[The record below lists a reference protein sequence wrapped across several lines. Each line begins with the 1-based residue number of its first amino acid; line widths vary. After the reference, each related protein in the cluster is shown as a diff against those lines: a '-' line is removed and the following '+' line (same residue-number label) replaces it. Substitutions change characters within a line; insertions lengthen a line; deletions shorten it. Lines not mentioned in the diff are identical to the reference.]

1 MKKINVITIDG
12 PSASGKGALARGIAN
27 KFDFNILDSGV
38 LYRLYAYLSKM
49 SFSPDEIANQIEGY
63 VEFKK
68 NKEKLLVSYKST
80 DVTSELRS
88 EIIAKSASEHSS
100 KKEVREALFNI
111 QRNFY
116 DGNGIDYINDDLGFD
131 LRRYFDRSGI
141 DLESQLRRGLSD
153 LQSDFLKLDNK
164 DFDPL
169 KKLIKDLMSFTKL
182 FKTSVDPSEQ
192 VLQIPYLTE
201 GRLEEL
207 TLVVGRETP
216 DNDNNE
222 GNVTS
227 LRLYVDLSNLGPTMI
242 GFQIVNDRLD
252 ITFRNEDFRV
262 IEFLQSRQSQ
272 ITEEMSGVSDFRVIK
287 VRVVQSKVEA
297 PDPLF
302 LDEAVKPQR
311 IDMSV

>member
-12 PSASGKGALARGIAN
+12 PSASGKGTLARGIAN

-116 DGNGIDYINDDLGFD
+116 DGGGLVADGRDMGTVVFKDAKLKIFLTASPEERAKRRFIELQNLGQEVNMPALIADIEQRDKKDSSRKLSPLLPAEDAHIIDSSNM
-131 LRRYFDRSGI
+131 
-141 DLESQLRRGLSD
+141 
-153 LQSDFLKLDNK
+153 KLDEV
-164 DFDPL
+164 FSL
-169 KKLIKDLMSFTKL
+169 AEKLINKE
-182 FKTSVDPSEQ
+182 FK
-192 VLQIPYLTE
+192 
-201 GRLEEL
+201 
-207 TLVVGRETP
+207 
-216 DNDNNE
+216 
-222 GNVTS
+222 
-227 LRLYVDLSNLGPTMI
+227 
-242 GFQIVNDRLD
+242 
-252 ITFRNEDFRV
+252 
-262 IEFLQSRQSQ
+262 
-272 ITEEMSGVSDFRVIK
+272 
-287 VRVVQSKVEA
+287 
-297 PDPLF
+297 
-302 LDEAVKPQR
+302 
-311 IDMSV
+311 